1 MKLFNTKS
9 VNKDLNKDNKQKRIE
24 MFNVTCQ
31 SKHRDTTGYRMLF
44 AVEES
49 APSDVGGEAETG
61 SQPVPCHRA
70 SALYHSGPGFCPM
83 NQKIMTRV
91 CHGTKLKM
99 RRMTTEENP
108 SEFFSIA

>member
-1 MKLFNTKS
+1 
-9 VNKDLNKDNKQKRIE
+9 
-24 MFNVTCQ
+24 
-31 SKHRDTTGYRMLF
+31 MLF
-44 AVEES
+44 AVEEG
-49 APSDVGGEAETG
+49 APSDVGSEAERG
-61 SQPVPCHRA
+61 SQPVLCHRA

-108 SEFFSIA
+108 SEFFSIAQTSFQGSRILQVAAKLHYLRGSNYHCLFKCLSCP